1 MIAKR
6 IPTIMPR
13 PSLEEF
19 LEVLNIHSAAG
30 RTLSDGLLFL
40 SRRFR
45 SPHHTIS
52 DVGPLGGGAIPGPG
66 SGWPG

>member
-30 RTLSDGLLFL
+30 RTLSDGLL
-40 SRRFR
+40 
-45 SPHHTIS
+45 
-52 DVGPLGGGAIPGPG
+52 GGGAISGPGSG